1 MFSAAY
7 QTSSGSTIYAGI
19 STYGFMLGDEM
30 LVDYDDDTG
39 YYGTDVF
46 LAEYDLDNTWE
57 WALMGG
63 SEGRDSV
70 YEIVPSSSGGS
81 MIAFSFEESG
91 IFANHSIVSVG
102 AQDGGIWHYET
113 DLDADGV
120 LDGIDNCP
128 RVANSD
134 QANFESDAFGDVCD
148 DDDDN
153 DGIADDLDACPQ
165 GLSLIHI

>member
-1 MFSAAY
+1 MQVFGAIEGNATFGTDYSDTTQWFDAFQADITTNGAWDGLNIEGGPGYEMFSAAY

-81 MIAFSFEESG
+81 MIAFSFE
-91 IFANHSIVSVG
+91 AVSYT
-102 AQDGGIWHYET
+102 HLT
-113 DLDADGV
+113 L
-120 LDGIDNCP
+120 P
-128 RVANSD
+128 TM
-134 QANFESDAFGDVCD
+134 FEV
-148 DDDDN
+148 
-153 DGIADDLDACPQ
+153 
-165 GLSLIHI
+165 

>member
-63 SEGRDSV
+63 SEGRDIV
-70 YEIVPSSSGGS
+70 HEIVPSSSGGS

-128 RVANSD
+128 QSCEFRSS
-134 QANFESDAFGDVCD
+134 Q
-148 DDDDN
+148 
-153 DGIADDLDACPQ
+153 L
-165 GLSLIHI
+165 